1 MCCRDKFHDAHQD
14 KLSHSAMNLLNPHSV
29 GQRRI
34 QGFPDGRGGRG
45 TPTPASGE
53 KTSSLTRFLLEN
65 A

>member
-34 QGFPDGRGGRG
+34 QGFPDGRGVGGRQPLRLG
-45 TPTPASGE
+45 KKP
-53 KTSSLTRFLLEN
+53 LL
-65 A
+65 